1 MSLKLFT
8 FNVKESEKELEQSH
22 FTSLLNL
29 YLETEEEKA
38 KIRKYRF
45 SMDQYRTLMGKVL
58 MRFYLMKKNF
68 IPDDHHSS
76 INNNNLEIHESYSK
90 LFQVKASKYGKPFLK
105 MKNGNS
111 SLDFNI
117 SHSGNWVV
125 FGYINCKNETPKV
138 IGIDIEEIH
147 VRSTKLDD
155 KWKNYLAEFFD
166 LMKPCFTSHE
176 WSTILYPCLPSEGSK
191 TSNNF
196 IFEQALASVDKC
208 NDDTIRE
215 NMIERFFIHW
225 TLKESFIKAVGMGVS
240 FGELTRIE
248 FRFIDQS
255 SFVQDQC
262 MNLERAS
269 FSNIS
274 LSEFTSPEKKIKL
287 FIDGEDNS
295 SDWDFIVIRNFT
307 PGHMMSL
314 ALGSISSK
322 HIPFEQK
329 LELRSNYMSLQDTDE
344 LQNSETCHSLLQIH
358 DCQLSE
364 FIEKNSL
371 TKINTH

>member
-8 FNVKESEKELEQSH
+8 FNVKQFEKELDQH
-22 FTSLLNL
+22 YFTSLLNT
-29 YLETEEEKA
+29 YIETEEEKA

-45 SMDQYRTLMGKVL
+45 NMDQYRTLMGKVL
-58 MRFYLMKKNF
+58 MRYYLMRKNG
-68 IPDDHHSS
+68 ISDLQL
-76 INNNNLEIHESYSK
+76 NNNTKLHDDSFSK
-90 LFQVKASKYGKPFLK
+90 LFQIKASQYGKPFLK

-147 VRSTKLDD
+147 VRNTKLDV
-155 KWKNYLAEFFD
+155 KWKHYLTEFFD
-166 LMKPCFTSHE
+166 LMKSCFTSYE
-176 WSTILYPCLPSEGSK
+176 WSSILFPCLQLEGREIS
-191 TSNNF
+191 TSHF
-196 IFEQALASVDKC
+196 DFDQALSSVEKC
-208 NDDTIRE
+208 NDDLIRE

-248 FRFIDQS
+248 FRFINQGT
-255 SFVQDQC
+255 FIQDQC
-262 MNLERAS
+262 LNLEPS
-269 FSNIS
+269 SLFSNIS

-295 SDWDFIVIRNFT
+295 SEWDFIVIRNLT

-314 ALGSISSK
+314 AMGHVSSK

-329 LELRSNYMSLQDTDE
+329 LELRNNYVVPNNTDLE
-344 LQNSETCHSLLQIH
+344 NETTSVQIH

-364 FIEKNSL
+364 FVTEHTL
-371 TKINTH
+371 